1 MFILGNNYILF
12 FITILFAGIL
22 LNYLL
27 IKNYKI
33 LNLAKLLDAEF
44 KKPQSFHKKSILRVG
59 GLSFYIIFLII
70 IFFFTQRF
78 YYDLFFLSTA
88 CFFIGFLDDIKIIKS
103 PRVRLFFLL
112 FSINLII
119 YYFDIETP
127 KFQILNLDEILT
139 QINWLRIFLLSICF
153 IFIINGSNF
162 IDGYNGLLIG
172 QFSIILIILNIINF
186 YFFNYELLFL
196 GCAFL
201 SLSISLLIFNFPKAK
216 LFLGD
221 SGSYLIGAI
230 LSYLLIKT
238 SISTKSTI
246 PPFFY
251 ACIVYYIF
259 FEVIFSFFRKLI
271 FEKKNPMF
279 PDRKHLHMLIFN
291 FLNKKCSLIKA
302 NYKTGLYV
310 NLIYTTSLLPLIFF
324 FKDFILI
331 KIYFFLLLIF
341 YALLYFF
348 LYSKILNKRLN

>member
-1 MFILGNNYILF
+1 MFILGNNYILS
-12 FITILFAGIL
+12 FIVILFTGIL

-33 LNLAKLLDAEF
+33 LNLVKLLDAEF
-44 KKPQSFHKKSILRVG
+44 KKPQSFHKEGILRVG

-78 YYDLFFLSTA
+78 YYDLFFLSTV
-88 CFFIGFLDDIKIIKS
+88 CFFIGFLDDIKIIRS

-139 QINWLRIFLLSICF
+139 KINWLRIFLLSICF

-186 YFFNYELLFL
+186 YYFNYELFFL
-196 GCAFL
+196 GCVLL

-251 ACIVYYIF
+251 GCIIYYIF

-271 FEKKNPMF
+271 FERKNPMF
-279 PDRKHLHMLIFN
+279 PDRKHLHMLIFY

-310 NLIYTTSLLPLIFF
+310 NLIYIISLLPLIFF
-324 FKDFILI
+324 FKDFLI
-331 KIYFFLLLIF
+331 IKLYFFLLLIF
-341 YALLYFF
+341 YVFIYFF
-348 LYSKILNKRLN
+348 FYFKILNKRLN